1 MYSEFGF
8 LNHSRVGFDN
18 APDYDRE
25 DCGYSEFGFSQ
36 SFARWV

>member
-1 MYSEFGF
+1 VYSEFGF